1 MCSNYSSISMQR
13 LLLRAVEEGDEGN
26 SPDKEDD
33 LARKRTGTLRTRS
46 STRRKLQMETNQENE
61 LVNTG
66 EESVEPVFSRRGKRD
81 RKALNEAN
89 TRTSQV
95 QARSSTVGKRKMRG
109 GRLSDAH
116 DIAVVEEGEGQGKP
130 LTKMRSVK
138 KRAARKDKETV
149 IESSVLSER
158 DATMDRESDDED
170 ICIDDA
176 DVPQTDEHI
185 VPSPEPVHRHKSVC
199 HDVGSREHMCR
210 WLTKS
215 LAHPLS
221 MEAKSAGIR
230 PSLQKAVDFIQEN
243 VRNTIE
249 KSFNNSILVIGA
261 PGSGKSLAVS
271 RVCMQVDEERNT
283 DKNDPQV
290 GIVRLSGWA
299 FSDEKASFREIARQ
313 LCEKLHLDFVR
324 TASYGEN
331 IQFLLAVLK
340 ALAESNKSA
349 LFILEDFDLFAH
361 SNKQTFLYCLLD
373 SLQKSH
379 AQAMVIGTTCR
390 YDCLNLLEKRVKS
403 RFSHRNVILTP
414 PISTGD
420 CQDKNSNG
428 DAEDGALA
436 ILESMLQLPEK
447 EYPQTSAARKHNKKV
462 HEAVHHAKVSQ
473 EMSKFLESSNSLR
486 QIANIAR
493 KAIAMYCTQAKST
506 LSSDMI
512 LKAFNAVKTKS
523 LHGYVP
529 RISRLSVLDLTVLV
543 SAYKAHTSRADG
555 LLNFEMIHHEFRSYA
570 TSGDHVDNY
579 SKAAASKAFEHLMSQ
594 GIITFSRERSG
605 PLCRRDR
612 NYASVLLQITRQE
625 LIEGLKFHKQ
635 CPMRLREW
643 CTKEGG
649 PRMTA
654 TSFL

>member
-1 MCSNYSSISMQR
+1 MQR
-13 LLLRAVEEGDEGN
+13 LLLRAVEEGDEGH

-33 LARKRTGTLRTRS
+33 LGQKRTGSLRTRT
-46 STRRKLQMETNQENE
+46 STRRKLQMERNQESD
-61 LVNTG
+61 VVDIG
-66 EESVEPVFSRRGKRD
+66 EEPVFSRRGKRN
-81 RKALNEAN
+81 RKALNNEAK
-89 TRTSQV
+89 TKTG
-95 QARSSTVGKRKMRG
+95 TVGKRNMRG
-109 GRLSDAH
+109 RRLSD
-116 DIAVVEEGEGQGKP
+116 VQEGGDVQTKS
-130 LTKMRSVK
+130 LAKMRLAKKEKNRASESV
-138 KRAARKDKETV
+138 AAQAAV
-149 IESSVLSER
+149 IESSVVSER
-158 DATMDRESDDED
+158 DDKKVVVVAESDEEEN
-170 ICIDDA
+170 ICIDDVTRA
-176 DVPQTDEHI
+176 DGHL
-185 VPSPEPVHRHKSVC
+185 VPSPDPAHCRNAVRHE
-199 HDVGSREHMCR
+199 VGSREHMSR

-221 MEAKSAGIR
+221 MEAKSARIR
-230 PSLQKAVDFIQEN
+230 PSLQKAVDFIQES

-271 RVCMQVDEERNT
+271 RVCMQVDEEWNT
-283 DKNDPQV
+283 NKSDPQV
-290 GIVRLSGWA
+290 GIIRLSGWA

-313 LCEKLHLDFVR
+313 LCEKLDLDFVQ

-340 ALAESNKSA
+340 ALAESKKSA

-414 PISTGD
+414 PITTGHR
-420 CQDKNSNG
+420 QDKNTGSSEDNV
-428 DAEDGALA
+428 DDEDGALA

-447 EYPQTSAARKHNKKV
+447 DYPQTSAARKHNKSV
-462 HEAVHHAKVSQ
+462 HEAVHHLKVSQ

-493 KAIAMYCTQAKST
+493 KAATMYCTQSNAS

-512 LKAFNAVKTKS
+512 LKALNAVKTKS

-529 RISRLSVLDLTVLV
+529 RISQLSVLDLTVLV
-543 SAYKAHTSRADG
+543 SAYKARSCRADG

-579 SKAAASKAFEHLMSQ
+579 SKAAASKAFEHLISQ
-594 GIITFSRERSG
+594 GIVTFSRERAG

-612 NYASVLLQITRQE
+612 NFAPVLLQITRQE
-625 LIEGLKFHKQ
+625 LVEGLRFHKH

>member
-1 MCSNYSSISMQR
+1 MGR
-13 LLLRAVEEGDEGN
+13 
-26 SPDKEDD
+26 
-33 LARKRTGTLRTRS
+33 
-46 STRRKLQMETNQENE
+46 NQENE

-95 QARSSTVGKRKMRG
+95 QARSSSVGKRKMRG

-116 DIAVVEEGEGQGKP
+116 DIAVVEEGGGQGKP

-158 DATMDRESDDED
+158 DATMVRESDDED

-271 RVCMQVDEERNT
+271 RVCMQVDEEWNT

-313 LCEKLHLDFVR
+313 LCEKLHLDFVQ

-462 HEAVHHAKVSQ
+462 HEAVHHVKVSQ

-493 KAIAMYCTQAKST
+493 KVIAMYCTQAKST

-579 SKAAASKAFEHLMSQ
+579 SKVAASKAFEHLMSQ

-612 NYASVLLQITRQE
+612 NFASVLLQITRQE